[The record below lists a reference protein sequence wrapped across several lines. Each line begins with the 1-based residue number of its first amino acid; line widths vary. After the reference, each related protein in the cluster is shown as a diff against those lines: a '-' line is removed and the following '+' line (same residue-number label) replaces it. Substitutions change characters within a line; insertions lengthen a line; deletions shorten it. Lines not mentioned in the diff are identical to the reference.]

1 MSVFRKKSYTRVK
14 FQVQVMSRP
23 GRKDLGPR
31 DHFMSLAALCGIC
44 GRKGPGL
51 SNITATIQDRIRTFT
66 PLKNFSLDTG
76 FYPTKVCASCRLTL
90 SEFNKVSKSEKF
102 LSTDF
107 VISFKKFAFSINPVI
122 FTSYHD

>member
-1 MSVFRKKSYTRVK
+1 ML
-14 FQVQVMSRP
+14 RP

-31 DHFMSLAALCGIC
+31 DHGMSLAALCGIC

-76 FYPTKVCASCRLTL
+76 FYPTKVCSSCRLTL
-90 SEFNKVSKSEKF
+90 SEFSKVSKSEERCF
-102 LSTDF
+102 SIYI
-107 VISFKKFAFSINPVI
+107 VISFKKFSFSINSVI
-122 FTSYHD
+122 FIS